1 MSPQIPEPSSRVEWH
16 GTLRE
21 QLDLIAAV
29 QHNCEC
35 SFDATDGSHAIC
47 AVHVMYAKDQRA
59 LDGLLWNRHLVD
71 RLRSEEG
78 VGVPRASGQ
87 ANP

>member
-1 MSPQIPEPSSRVEWH
+1 VSQSKPGRAGRVEWH

-35 SFDATDGSHAIC
+35 SFDGMDGSLEMCHPHRMLANN
-47 AVHVMYAKDQRA
+47 QRA
-59 LDGLLWNRHLVD
+59 LDGLLWNRRLVK
-71 RLRSEEG
+71 RLLLEEG
-78 VGVPRASGQ
+78 VTALGR
-87 ANP
+87 